1 MNRLRNL
8 LKNDQTILTAWC
20 GFTDRFYI
28 ETIAKC
34 GFDAVTLDMQHGL
47 QTESSIIDGVAS
59 IATTGKPAIVRV
71 PVGRFEMANKAL
83 DIGAHAV
90 IAPMINTVDDARAFA
105 SQMKYPPL
113 GERSH
118 GVAQAVHVLGC
129 ASVPEYLTH
138 ADADTMAFAMIETK
152 EAVGNLEAILGVD
165 GIDGILVGPSDLSI
179 SYRATPVPDA
189 FGEATIDIIAKIAA
203 TTRKANK
210 TAAIFGGNPEKTDIA
225 QKMGYRLIA
234 LGFDSAYI
242 GDGAN
247 TLISQVTFR

>member
-1 MNRLRNL
+1 MDRLRKL
-8 LKNDQTILTAWC
+8 LENDQTVLTAWC

-83 DIGAHAV
+83 DVGAHAV
-90 IAPMINTVDDARAFA
+90 IAPMINSVEDAKAFA
-105 SQMKYPPL
+105 AQMKYPPI

-118 GVAQAVHVLGC
+118 GVAQAMHVLGC
-129 ASVPEYLTH
+129 ASVPDYLQR
-138 ADADTMAFAMIETK
+138 ANADTMAFAMIETK
-152 EAVGNLEAILGVD
+152 EAVGNLEAILAVD
-165 GIDGILVGPSDLSI
+165 GIDGVLVGPSDLSI
-179 SYRATPVPDA
+179 SFRNRPIPDA
-189 FGEATIDIIAKIAA
+189 FGEATIGIIADIAA
-203 TTRKANK
+203 AARKVNK

-242 GDGAN
+242 GEGAN
-247 TLISQVTFR
+247 TLISRLKFR